1 MSREGDQSTLG
12 SDPSS
17 EGSAHEDSTL
27 LDELPPE
34 KLLETKNLRLIVPAL
49 KVEDDP
55 DVLRQYLKYE
65 RTTEDREPVKRAI
78 REQIVETE
86 GEESDSSVHCPT
98 STSSSPSASEN
109 DAAGGRASK
118 PPAPEDVLETDDTD
132 AIRDALRE
140 VEAPTMLRDYRDYE
154 RAHQRRQ
161 SILDAI
167 DLRLDSVS

>member
-1 MSREGDQSTLG
+1 MSGDDDQSTLG
-12 SDPSS
+12 SDQSS
-17 EGSAHEDSTL
+17 EDSTL
-27 LDELPPE
+27 LDKLPPE

-55 DVLRQYLKYE
+55 VVLQQYLDYE
-65 RTTEDREPVKRAI
+65 RTTEDREPIKRAI
-78 REQIVETE
+78 REQLIETGGE
-86 GEESDSSVHCPT
+86 GADSPVPRPT
-98 STSSSPSASEN
+98 PTSSSPSASE
-109 DAAGGRASK
+109 DSAGGGSTSK

-140 VEAPTMLRDYRDYE
+140 VEDPAILNDYRDYE
-154 RAHQRRQ
+154 RTHQRRQ